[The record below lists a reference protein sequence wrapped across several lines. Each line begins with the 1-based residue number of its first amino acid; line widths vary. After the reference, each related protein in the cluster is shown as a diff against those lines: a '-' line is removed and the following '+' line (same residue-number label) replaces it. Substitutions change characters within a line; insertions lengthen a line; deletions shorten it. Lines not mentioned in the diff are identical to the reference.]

1 MKKIEDFQ
9 TEKLNLDLQKNLLAG
24 RRQEGWTE
32 TYPTNEVDCG
42 ADSEVWV
49 YGCDGFPISG
59 NYTYADG
66 SVSTIYP

>member
-32 TYPTNEVDCG
+32 TYATNEVDCG
-42 ADSEVWV
+42 SDTEVWV
-49 YGCDGFPISG
+49 YGCDGYPISG
-59 NYTYADG
+59 NTIYGDG